1 MIDKSNQDLSTALV
15 EDAIHGKREAVEQ
28 LVSHYMPRVFGLCL
42 RMTRQRHLAEEA
54 SQESFVRILRALPK
68 LRQRERIRSW
78 ILTIAA
84 NTCRELLRKRNRETE
99 LDFDLAAPVEEV
111 DDATSARKAALD
123 KAIAKLKTDD
133 RALFLLHTIEGVK
146 LKDLAAD
153 RQTTIMAVKSKIHRI
168 RSKVRVS
175 ALAQLKQTGTER

>member
-1 MIDKSNQDLSTALV
+1 MANDLELPTAIID
-15 EDAIHGKREAVEQ
+15 DATEGKRDAVER
-28 LVSHYMPRVFGLCL
+28 LVSHFMPRVFGLCM

-68 LRQRERIRSW
+68 LRKRERIRSW

-84 NTCRELLRKRNRETE
+84 NTSRELLRKRNRETE
-99 LDFDLAAPVEEV
+99 LDFDLPAPSEEI
-111 DDATSARKAALD
+111 DDASAAQKKALD
-123 KAIAKLKTDD
+123 WAISKLKSDD

-146 LKDLAAD
+146 LKDLAED

-175 ALAQLKQTGTER
+175 ALAQLKQTGTES

>member
-1 MIDKSNQDLSTALV
+1 MAENSNLELPEEIIEAATQ
-15 EDAIHGKREAVEQ
+15 GKREAVEH
-28 LVSHYMPRVFGLCL
+28 LVSHFMPRVFGLCL
-42 RMTRQRHLAEEA
+42 RMIRQRHLAEEA

-68 LRQRERIRSW
+68 LRKRDRIRSW

-84 NTCRELLRKRNRETE
+84 NTSREFLRKRNRETE
-99 LDFDLAAPVEEV
+99 LDFDLPAPVEEV
-111 DDATSARKAALD
+111 DNASAAQTQALEW
-123 KAIAKLKTDD
+123 AISKLKTDD

-146 LKDLAAD
+146 LKDLAKD

-175 ALAQLKQTGTER
+175 ALAQLKQIGTE